1 MKSSFVYSAGYD
13 IHLPVFDLLHPFDGR
28 KFSKAWQKLLSISDI
43 ENRWIEPEIYAEHS
57 LLSRVHSSDY
67 LDSLTT
73 SKVIARIVEIPALRF
88 IPNNFLQHYLLKPI
102 RLGCFGTVLATES
115 AIRHKSLVMNFAGG
129 YHHAFYDHGEGFC
142 FFADAQ
148 LAIVSARESR
158 LLYPDDKILM
168 IDLDAHRG
176 NGFDS
181 YSLQDPAI
189 HNFDMYNFQVYPG
202 LHQGDPDE
210 WKYMIPLKAK
220 TKDQTYQERLRRELI
235 SFLDENQDAK
245 LIFYNAGNDIL
256 ESDPLGGLALSI
268 EGVEQRDKFVVNE
281 VVNRDIPAVVMTS
294 GGYSSNSYK
303 LIVNLARIIL
313 DITE

>member
-1 MKSSFVYSAGYD
+1 MKSFFVYSAGYD

-28 KFSKAWQKLLSISDI
+28 KFSKAWHKLISICNIDKKL
-43 ENRWIEPEIYAEHS
+43 IEPEIYADHS
-57 LLSRVHSSDY
+57 LLCRVHSTDY
-67 LDSLTT
+67 LNSLKT

-102 RLGCFGTVLATES
+102 RLGCYGTVLATES
-115 AIRHKSLVMNFAGG
+115 AIKRKSIVMNFAGG
-129 YHHAFYDHGEGFC
+129 YHHSFYDHGEGFC

-148 LAIVSARESR
+148 LAIVSARESG
-158 LLYPDDKILM
+158 LINPDDKILM

-176 NGFDS
+176 NGFES
-181 YSLQDPAI
+181 YSLQDPAV

-202 LHQGDPDE
+202 LHPGDPDE

-220 TKDQTYQERLRRELI
+220 TGDQTYQERLHRELI
-235 SFLDENQDAK
+235 GFLDENQDAK

-268 EGVEQRDKFVVNE
+268 EGVKKRDNFVVNE
-281 VVNRDIPAVVMTS
+281 IIKRDVPAVVMTS
-294 GGYSSNSYK
+294 GGYSNNSYL
-303 LIVNLARIIL
+303 LIVNLARIII
-313 DITE
+313 DNT